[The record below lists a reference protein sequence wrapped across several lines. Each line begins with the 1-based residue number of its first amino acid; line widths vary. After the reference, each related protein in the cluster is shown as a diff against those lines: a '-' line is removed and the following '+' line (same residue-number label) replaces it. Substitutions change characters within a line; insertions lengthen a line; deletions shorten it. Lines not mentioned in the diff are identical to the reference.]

1 MATSSQQGR
10 SVSVTEIKTTVR
22 LRDRFRCRECGMTND
37 EHVAKYGRTL
47 DVHRLSPGS
56 KYTVDGCVTLCRKCH
71 AKHPKSD
78 HATDGHSGHLLP
90 ARVTG
95 RSPVVVTVTWWRPWW
110 RNGKPV
116 PGYSTLRP
124 TGKRRYGTDSRSK
137 TTPGHTPVLR
147 RFSGS
152 LLLTFVP
159 APSSRRRVETGGPG
173 GRTPQLHPP
182 PEQRQAVRHPPRRGP
197 HPQPR
202 RQLPPRPLAPQ
213 RGDADG
219 EERRGV
225 PLTD

>member
-90 ARVTG
+90 ARVPDCLWDALKKIANAER
-95 RSPVVVTVTWWRPWW
+95 RSVAQM
-110 RNGKPV
+110 
-116 PGYSTLRP
+116 TLILLEEAL
-124 TGKRRYGTDSRSK
+124 TRRGMW
-137 TTPGHTPVLR
+137 
-147 RFSGS
+147 
-152 LLLTFVP
+152 
-159 APSSRRRVETGGPG
+159 
-173 GRTPQLHPP
+173 PP
-182 PEQRQAVRHPPRRGP
+182 P
-197 HPQPR
+197 QP
-202 RQLPPRPLAPQ
+202 
-213 RGDADG
+213 DK
-219 EERRGV
+219 E
-225 PLTD
+225 